1 MTKDTKNK
9 FPQIR
14 VRGFDGDWENGKLK
28 ELVDVF
34 DGTHQTPNYTK
45 SGVMFLSVENIGS
58 LKSNK
63 FISRKD
69 FEDEFKNS
77 PQCGDVLMTRIGD
90 VGTANVVEST
100 ESIAYYVSLAL
111 LKPKALDPYFL
122 KESISSPKTAK
133 DIWYRTLH
141 IAFPKKININE
152 IEKVE
157 INFPA
162 SKEQQKIGSFFKA
175 LKSMIE
181 QHQHKHDKLV
191 TLKQAMLQKM
201 FPQDGASIPEIRFK
215 DFRESWQEKKL
226 ENVVDVHSGRDYKHL
241 SSGNIP
247 VYGTGGYMLSVD
259 KALSYDRDA
268 IGIGRK
274 GTIDKPYILKCPFW
288 TVDTLFY
295 AVSRTDYN
303 LDFIFSIFQK
313 INWKKMDESTGV
325 PSLSKTAI
333 NGVIISVPH
342 EKEQKKIGIFFSK
355 LDELITNHAIQ
366 LEKLKQLKSAF
377 LAKMFV

>member
-1 MTKDTKNK
+1 MTKDTNNK

-141 IAFPKKININE
+141 IAS
-152 IEKVE
+152 V
-157 INFPA
+157 
-162 SKEQQKIGSFFKA
+162 SYTH
-175 LKSMIE
+175 L
-181 QHQHKHDKLV
+181 
-191 TLKQAMLQKM
+191 TL
-201 FPQDGASIPEIRFK
+201 PTTE
-215 DFRESWQEKKL
+215 RE
-226 ENVVDVHSGRDYKHL
+226 
-241 SSGNIP
+241 
-247 VYGTGGYMLSVD
+247 
-259 KALSYDRDA
+259 
-268 IGIGRK
+268 
-274 GTIDKPYILKCPFW
+274 
-288 TVDTLFY
+288 
-295 AVSRTDYN
+295 
-303 LDFIFSIFQK
+303 
-313 INWKKMDESTGV
+313 
-325 PSLSKTAI
+325 
-333 NGVIISVPH
+333 
-342 EKEQKKIGIFFSK
+342 
-355 LDELITNHAIQ
+355 
-366 LEKLKQLKSAF
+366 
-377 LAKMFV
+377 